1 MQRFL
6 PATGLGGKRIIE
18 ILSAINRRFSG
29 PILVRC
35 LGSERKGRKARKY
48 NTSGLESVMILSAS
62 AHRPPC
68 HCPTK
73 IFALLDTMSC
83 KSHVAVCVTLFLR
96 AFILNVNAAGSAE
109 SQSPVLSDRQ
119 IAIEVLEGAHAVRLS
134 KPPLKCEVGIDPISL
149 VRIDEARETYT
160 MDFYTWIRWEDERLK
175 FQPRHF
181 GIDRDR
187 VNIPP
192 STAWDDDR
200 LWNPDIEF
208 MNLLETKETKK
219 NVRLEA
225 SGFCEYT
232 VRQTGTFKLQEQ
244 ASAFR
249 GFPFDRHDLAIEIES
264 FLWDRDQVRFH
275 FYSNEK
281 TDLKSAEWKILALRT
296 QVLEVAHVDEPAPF
310 SHAAFVLTIKRE
322 PGFYLWRICLPLV
335 ILVAIAMS
343 VVWIPH
349 RQLESRMILSVTTL
363 VAITTF
369 SIFVN
374 TDLPKLPYLTMID
387 VWMLFSF
394 ILSACSAIGNVVV
407 ASSAHGRGAMI
418 SQKIDYHSRWILPCL
433 YLIGTVLCVTLY
445 R

>member
-48 NTSGLESVMILSAS
+48 NTSGLGVGDDPFSI
-62 AHRPPC
+62 RTQPPC

-119 IAIEVLEGAHAVRLS
+119 IAIEVLEGAHAVHLS
-134 KPPLKCEVGIDPISL
+134 KPPLQCEVGIDPISL

-160 MDFYTWIRWEDERLK
+160 VDFYTWIRWEDERLK
-175 FQPRHF
+175 FQPRDF
-181 GIDRDR
+181 GINRDR
-187 VNIPP
+187 INIPP
-192 STAWDDDR
+192 SVAWEEDR
-200 LWNPDIEF
+200 LWNPTIEF
-208 MNLLETKETKK
+208 MNLVETKESAK
-219 NVRLEA
+219 NLRLEA

-232 VRQTGTFKLQEQ
+232 VRQTGTFKLEHE

-249 GFPFDRHDLAIEIES
+249 RFPFDRHDLAIKIES
-264 FLWDRDQVRFH
+264 FLWDRNDVRFSV
-275 FYSNEK
+275 YPKEK
-281 TDLKSAEWKILALRT
+281 TELKPAEWKILEFRT
-296 QVLEVAHVDEPAPF
+296 QVLEKEHVDEPAPF
-310 SHAAFVLTIKRE
+310 SQAAFVLTIKRE
-322 PGFYLWRICLPLV
+322 PGFYLWRICLPLL
-335 ILVAIAMS
+335 ILVIIAMS

-349 RQLESRMILSVTTL
+349 KQLESRMILSVTTL

-374 TDLPKLPYLTMID
+374 TDLPKLPYLTTID

-394 ILSACSAIGNVVV
+394 ILSACSAIENVVV
-407 ASSAHGRGAMI
+407 ACSAHGRGAVM
-418 SQKIDYHSRWILPCL
+418 SQKIDYHSRWMLPCL
-433 YLIGTVLCVTLY
+433 YLVGTVLCITAY